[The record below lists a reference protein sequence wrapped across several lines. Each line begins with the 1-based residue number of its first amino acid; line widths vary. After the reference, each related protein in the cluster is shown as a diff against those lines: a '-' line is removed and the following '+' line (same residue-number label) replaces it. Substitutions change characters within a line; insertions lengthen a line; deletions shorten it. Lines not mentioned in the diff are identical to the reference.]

1 MFSKAILI
9 NTARL
14 STLTLTLLLWYACMP
29 VFSQN
34 IHPTVQEI
42 KLDGKLIKTSSSVQI
57 VKDIPDADIITAKVG
72 TLFTN
77 IVAHKSYPV
86 VVGIKGDKSVQSF
99 SKNIPLQSEGYYLS
113 INEKRIVVAGADE
126 RGVRYGLQTLSQLL
140 ESDSIPVAEI
150 RDWPDVAYR
159 GVVEGFYGTPW
170 SFEARLS
177 QIKFY
182 GENKLNTY
190 IYGPKDDPYHS
201 SPHWRSPYP
210 DIEATAI
217 KALVD
222 CSKVNNVDFVWAVHP
237 GKDIKWNQSDR
248 DSLNMKLEKMY
259 DLGVRSF
266 AVFFD
271 DISGEGTKADKQA
284 ELLNYVNRNFI
295 KSKQDIKPLIMCPTE
310 YNKSWSNVEKGY
322 LSTLGKELDDDIHIM
337 WTGDRVCTDIYR
349 TSLEWINPLIDRP
362 AFVWWN
368 FPVSDYVR
376 DHLLMGRVY
385 GNDTDI
391 APLMSGFVCN
401 PMERAEASKIA
412 IYSVASYT
420 WNMKKYD
427 ADKSWDEAISLL
439 IPNNSEAL
447 KKFAKHNSDLGANGH
462 LYRREESVHILPIIN
477 SVNNTLSQSGKIDSK
492 NYDTLYSEFV
502 SIVEASN
509 ILMAGEDNK
518 TLLSEIEPWVMQFK
532 NVGET
537 GLAVMDMYKALKE
550 NKKIRFLRKYK
561 LTQALNKINFNIDQK
576 YNQNPY
582 QPGVKTASLH
592 ITPLINNIFTT
603 IVKQY
608 NLTYNANLEDKSS
621 YSPFKMETSVT
632 QLKNVLL
639 QTKLNK
645 VIIPPVN
652 EIIRW
657 KTGDYILVES
667 NDSYLFSAIRIN
679 MEDKDPSEWTVETS
693 QDGNQ
698 WIVYDQPIELNKQL
712 KLTESGIKY
721 LKLVNKGQAK
731 EIKFNRFEIE
741 FVH

>member
-1 MFSKAILI
+1 M
-9 NTARL
+9 
-14 STLTLTLLLWYACMP
+14 
-29 VFSQN
+29 
-34 IHPTVQEI
+34 
-42 KLDGKLIKTSSSVQI
+42 
-57 VKDIPDADIITAKVG
+57 
-72 TLFTN
+72 
-77 IVAHKSYPV
+77 
-86 VVGIKGDKSVQSF
+86 
-99 SKNIPLQSEGYYLS
+99 
-113 INEKRIVVAGADE
+113 
-126 RGVRYGLQTLSQLL
+126 
-140 ESDSIPVAEI
+140 
-150 RDWPDVAYR
+150 
-159 GVVEGFYGTPW
+159 
-170 SFEARLS
+170 
-177 QIKFY
+177 
-182 GENKLNTY
+182 
-190 IYGPKDDPYHS
+190 
-201 SPHWRSPYP
+201 
-210 DIEATAI
+210 
-217 KALVD
+217 
-222 CSKVNNVDFVWAVHP
+222 
-237 GKDIKWNQSDR
+237 
-248 DSLNMKLEKMY
+248 
-259 DLGVRSF
+259 
-266 AVFFD
+266 
-271 DISGEGTKADKQA
+271 
-284 ELLNYVNRNFI
+284 
-295 KSKQDIKPLIMCPTE
+295 
-310 YNKSWSNVEKGY
+310 
-322 LSTLGKELDDDIHIM
+322 
-337 WTGDRVCTDIYR
+337 
-349 TSLEWINPLIDRP
+349 
-362 AFVWWN
+362 
-368 FPVSDYVR
+368 
-376 DHLLMGRVY
+376 
-385 GNDTDI
+385 
-391 APLMSGFVCN
+391 
-401 PMERAEASKIA
+401 
-412 IYSVASYT
+412 
-420 WNMKKYD
+420 
-427 ADKSWDEAISLL
+427 
-439 IPNNSEAL
+439 
-447 KKFAKHNSDLGANGH
+447 GANGH
-462 LYRREESVHILPIIN
+462 LYRREESAHILPVIN
-477 SVNNTLSQSGKIDSK
+477 SVNNTLNQSGKIDSK
-492 NYDTLYSEFV
+492 DYDMLYSEFV

-537 GLAVMDMYKALKE
+537 GLTVMDMYKALKE

>member
-14 STLTLTLLLWYACMP
+14 SILIFTLLLWYACMP

-42 KLDGKLIKTSSSVQI
+42 KLDGRLIKTPSSVQI
-57 VKDIPDADIITAKVG
+57 VKDIPEADAVAAKVG

-77 IVAHKSYPV
+77 IVAHKSYPAI
-86 VVGIKGDKSVQSF
+86 VGIKGDKSVKPF

-140 ESDSIPVAEI
+140 ESDSIPVVEI

-201 SPHWRSPYP
+201 SPHWRYPYP
-210 DIEATAI
+210 DVEATAI

-222 CSKVNNVDFVWAVHP
+222 CSNVNNVDFVWAVHP

-248 DSLNMKLEKMY
+248 DSLIVKFEKMY

-322 LSTLGKELDDDIHIM
+322 LPTLGKELDDDIHIM
-337 WTGDRVCTDIYR
+337 WTGDRVCTDIHR

-376 DHLLMGRVY
+376 DHLLMGCVY

-391 APLMSGFVCN
+391 AHLMSGFVCN

-427 ADKSWDEAISLL
+427 ADKSWGEAISLL

-509 ILMAGEDNK
+509 ILMASEDNK

-731 EIKFNRFEIE
+731 EIKFNRCEIE

>member
-42 KLDGKLIKTSSSVQI
+42 KLDGRLIKTPSSVQI
-57 VKDIPDADIITAKVG
+57 VKDIPDADAVAAKVG

-77 IVAHKSYPV
+77 IVTHKSYPV
-86 VVGIKGDKSVQSF
+86 IVGIKGDKSVKPF

-113 INEKRIVVAGADE
+113 INEKRIVVAGVDE
-126 RGVRYGLQTLSQLL
+126 RGVRYGLQTLSQFL

-201 SPHWRSPYP
+201 SPYWRSPYP
-210 DIEATAI
+210 DVEATAI

-248 DSLNMKLEKMY
+248 DSLIMKFEKMY

-322 LSTLGKELDDDIHIM
+322 LPTLGKELDDGIHIM
-337 WTGDRVCTDIYR
+337 WTGDLVCTDIHR

-447 KKFAKHNSDLGANGH
+447 KKFAEHNSDLGANGH

-477 SVNNTLSQSGKIDSK
+477 SVNNTLNQSGKIDSK
-492 NYDTLYSEFV
+492 DYDTLYSEFV

-550 NKKIRFLRKYK
+550 NNKIRFLRKYK

-632 QLKNVLL
+632 QQKNVLL

-731 EIKFNRFEIE
+731 EIKFNRCEIE